1 MLIWKENMHVYTYTE
16 LVYTEC
22 TDFMQLCILYFVNWK
37 VLHRKTVHYFKKHKW
52 IFKERQVSWFE
63 RKWPPIVSHLLIFGP
78 QLRELFGKDYEARQ
92 CWRRYVTGSYLR
104 GLNSQCHSQ
113 TSLSCACGPKCKISV
128 AAQVSCLPCYCH
140 ALHHS
145 IHGL

>member
-1 MLIWKENMHVYTYTE
+1 MKRKYA
-16 LVYTEC
+16 
-22 TDFMQLCILYFVNWK
+22 CIHIYWIG
-37 VLHRKTVHYFKKHKW
+37 LHRVHWFYAALYSLFCKLKSITQKNSTLFQKHKW

-63 RKWPPIVSHLLIFGP
+63 TKWPPIVSHLLIFGP
-78 QLRELFGKDYEARQ
+78 QLRELFGKDYEARL
-92 CWRRYVTGSYLR
+92 CWRRYVTGSYLW

-128 AAQVSCLPCYCH
+128 VAQVSCLLCYCH

-145 IHGL
+145 VHGL